1 MRERLLGYWALS
13 WVGLISNIIALPI
26 IALIISYGPPLKV
39 ANITLAISLGW
50 PAAIVGIVSSAA
62 LLAERKWGVTL
73 TLVSL
78 SMVISGTGPYSV
90 VRLITLKD
98 IFGIGGFTLLTTLL
112 STLALLYLCNPN
124 IVEVLGFKLK
134 LIKSIILASR
144 ILNSSMSNS
153 FPHIQERP
161 FY

>member
-13 WVGLISNIIALPI
+13 WVGLIGNIFALPI

-112 STLALLYLCNPN
+112 STLALLYWCNPKYRRAN
-124 IVEVLGFKLK
+124 VLNTVVKRVNPP
-134 LIKSIILASR
+134 I
-144 ILNSSMSNS
+144 
-153 FPHIQERP
+153 P
-161 FY
+161 

>member
-1 MRERLLGYWALS
+1 MRDRLLGYWVLS
-13 WVGLISNIIALPI
+13 WVGLICNIIALPI
-26 IALIISYGPPLKV
+26 IALIISFGPPLKV

-78 SMVISGTGPYSV
+78 SMVITGMAPYSI

-98 IFGIGGFTLLTTLL
+98 IFGIGGFVLFTTLL
-112 STLALLYLCNPN
+112 STLALIYWCNP
-124 IVEVLGFKLK
+124 KHK
-134 LIKSIILASR
+134 RSIRL
-144 ILNSSMSNS
+144 
-153 FPHIQERP
+153 
-161 FY
+161 

>member
-1 MRERLLGYWALS
+1 MRDRLLGYWTLS
-13 WVGLISNIIALPI
+13 WIGLISNIIALPV
-26 IALIISYGPPLKV
+26 IAIIISYGPPLKV

-78 SMVISGTGPYSV
+78 SMVISGMAPYSV
-90 VRLITLKD
+90 IRLIIFQD

-112 STLALLYLCNPN
+112 SALSLLYWCNP
-124 IVEVLGFKLK
+124 KHRR
-134 LIKSIILASR
+134 SIRL
-144 ILNSSMSNS
+144 
-153 FPHIQERP
+153 
-161 FY
+161 

>member
-1 MRERLLGYWALS
+1 MRERVFGYWALS

-78 SMVISGTGPYSV
+78 SMVISGMGPYSV
-90 VRLITLKD
+90 VRLITLQD
-98 IFGIGGFTLLTTLL
+98 IYGVGGVSLITTLL
-112 STLALLYLCNPN
+112 SALALVYWCNP
-124 IVEVLGFKLK
+124 KHRR
-134 LIKSIILASR
+134 SIRL
-144 ILNSSMSNS
+144 
-153 FPHIQERP
+153 
-161 FY
+161 

>member
-1 MRERLLGYWALS
+1 MRERLLGYWFMS
-13 WVGLISNIIALPI
+13 WAGLISNILALPI
-26 IALIISYGPPLKV
+26 IALIISFGPQLKV

-78 SMVISGTGPYSV
+78 SMVISGMGPYSI

-98 IFGIGGFTLLTTLL
+98 FFGIGGFTLIT
-112 STLALLYLCNPN
+112 SFFSALALFYWCNP
-124 IVEVLGFKLK
+124 KHRR
-134 LIKSIILASR
+134 SIRL
-144 ILNSSMSNS
+144 
-153 FPHIQERP
+153 
-161 FY
+161 

>member
-1 MRERLLGYWALS
+1 MRERLLGYWVLS

-26 IALIISYGPPLKV
+26 IALIISFGPPLKV

-78 SMVISGTGPYSV
+78 SMVIAGTAPYSII
-90 VRLITLKD
+90 RLITLKEG
-98 IFGIGGFTLLTTLL
+98 IFGIGSFTFLIALL
-112 STLALLYLCNPN
+112 SVMALLYWCNPKHRRT
-124 IVEVLGFKLK
+124 IRL
-134 LIKSIILASR
+134 
-144 ILNSSMSNS
+144 
-153 FPHIQERP
+153 
-161 FY
+161 

>member
-1 MRERLLGYWALS
+1 MRERLLGYWVLS
-13 WVGLISNIIALPI
+13 WVGLISNIVALPI

-78 SMVISGTGPYSV
+78 SMVIAGTAPYSI
-90 VRLITLKD
+90 VRLIRLKEG
-98 IFGIGGFTLLTTLL
+98 IFGIGSLTFLISL
-112 STLALLYLCNPN
+112 VSIMALLYWCNP
-124 IVEVLGFKLK
+124 KHRR
-134 LIKSIILASR
+134 SIRL
-144 ILNSSMSNS
+144 
-153 FPHIQERP
+153 
-161 FY
+161 